1 MFKLDLWRPVGILNH
16 FDKFLNPVI
25 RKSHIIRFQPET
37 FCCMFIK
44 FSQNEKLNNSFF
56 FIVNFF
62 LLKWNFLI
70 KKIDEILTKDYSLE
84 NSFRDFQSTFFVF
97 LLQFRIIGFYP
108 YATWNENPP
117 ILFDIPLT
125 ISSSFSFLI
134 TILFLFSSLHQEP
147 INLTRQH
154 NRKQNCFSLKL

>member
-25 RKSHIIRFQPET
+25 RTSHIIRFQPET

-56 FIVNFF
+56 HCQLLFAEMEFFNQENWRNLNKRLFTRKFFQRFPINFF
-62 LLKWNFLI
+62 SLLTAISYYWILSLCNMKWKSTDPLWHTIDNHFKLFFLYNNI
-70 KKIDEILTKDYSLE
+70 
-84 NSFRDFQSTFFVF
+84 V
-97 LLQFRIIGFYP
+97 
-108 YATWNENPP
+108 
-117 ILFDIPLT
+117 
-125 ISSSFSFLI
+125 
-134 TILFLFSSLHQEP
+134 FSSLHQEP